1 MNAVRRIIGG
11 VVAAQILAG
20 GAVMYANIGQPAEI
34 GSLCAGLA
42 AAIARTSG
50 LAKLI
55 LEVIAGFFGCS

>member
-11 VVAAQILAG
+11 MVAAQILAC
-20 GAVMYANIGQPAEI
+20 GAVMYASTPQPAEL
-34 GSLCAGLA
+34 GGLCAGLA

-55 LEVIAGFFGCS
+55 LQVIAGFFGCS